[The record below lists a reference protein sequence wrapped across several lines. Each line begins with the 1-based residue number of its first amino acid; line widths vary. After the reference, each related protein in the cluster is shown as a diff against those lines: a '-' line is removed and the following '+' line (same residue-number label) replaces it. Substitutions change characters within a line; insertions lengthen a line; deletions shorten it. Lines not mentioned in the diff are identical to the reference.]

1 MSADTFREVSNQSW
15 FGRIGNAFKG
25 IVFGLILFVVAFP
38 LLFWNEGRAVK
49 RQKTLEEGAKSV
61 ISISADAVD
70 NANDQKLVH
79 LSGEAK
85 TDEVLTDSIF
95 GVSVNAIKLH
105 RGVEMYQWKENKQS
119 KTKKKI
125 GGGTETVTE
134 YTYQKDWSDRLIDS
148 SDFKITEDHSNPA
161 SMPYDSETMQAQNV
175 AVGAFQLS
183 SSLIGGINNYTDMAL
198 PEDLNVPE
206 GLRDTAIKTNNGFYI
221 GWDPAEPE
229 IGDVRVRFKVA
240 PETEVSIISKQ
251 TGNTFEPYLTKVGGT
266 IELLEI
272 GTHSAD
278 AMIETAQQQNKI
290 FTWILRA
297 IGFLMMWFGLMM
309 ILKPLSVIA
318 DVLPILGSIVGAGA
332 GIIAF
337 LIAAICWMVTVA
349 IAWIFYRPLLGIAL
363 LVIAAALLFALRGK
377 LKKAEPVTA
386 PAAV

>member
-1 MSADTFREVSNQSW
+1 
-15 FGRIGNAFKG
+15 
-25 IVFGLILFVVAFP
+25 
-38 LLFWNEGRAVK
+38 
-49 RQKTLEEGAKSV
+49 
-61 ISISADAVD
+61 VD